1 MDNQNQNNAP
11 VQVTKE
17 EVDEIMKVIISEA
30 KNQGYQEAMKIY
42 IRSNAVIWRRGFLAG
57 VIFTA
62 VAAVGIIFGKKKYDE
77 HLKKEALRKEPLNVD
92 EAEDVKFEDF
102 EA

>member
-1 MDNQNQNNAP
+1 MDNQNTPN
-11 VQVTKE
+11 VTKE

-30 KNQGYQEAMKIY
+30 KNQGYQEAAKVY
-42 IRSNAVIWRRGFLAG
+42 IKSNAIIWRRGFVAG
-57 VIFTA
+57 LIFTA
-62 VAAVGIIFGKKKYDE
+62 ITAIGIVFGKRKYDE

-102 EA
+102 EV